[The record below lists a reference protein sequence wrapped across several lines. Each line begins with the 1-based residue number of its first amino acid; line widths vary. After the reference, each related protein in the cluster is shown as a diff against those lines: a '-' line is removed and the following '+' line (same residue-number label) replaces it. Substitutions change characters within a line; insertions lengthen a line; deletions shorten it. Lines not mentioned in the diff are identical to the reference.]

1 MSILSIDEKGILQ
14 EEEIFYFN
22 PFFTTLTFLGSSW
35 NCVLFSYLVYFTSA
49 NSKWLF
55 CAIALL
61 GFVFVLLFF
70 IKAANAFKRLL
81 LHQPAMKISKNKL
94 YDYWNNKE
102 INWVNVAGIS
112 TSYRWWDAINVMDFS
127 YWIVNGQTN
136 KNANYYTRVVD
147 KFLSKRRLKVGMSIL
162 KGKNDDIADSIK
174 KYSKT
179 T

>member
-1 MSILSIDEKGILQ
+1 MSTLSIDEKGILQ

-22 PFFTTLTFLGSSW
+22 PFFTTLTFIGSLW
-35 NCVLFSYLVYFTSA
+35 NCLFFGYILYYTRA
-49 NSKWLF
+49 TNKLAF
-55 CAIALL
+55 CAIILIA
-61 GFVFVLLFF
+61 FIFVLLFF

-81 LHQPAMKISKNKL
+81 LHQPAMKVSKNKL

-127 YWIVNGQTN
+127 YWIVKVQSDRT
-136 KNANYYTRVVD
+136 ANYYTRVVD

-162 KGKNDDIADSIK
+162 NGKNDDIANSIK

-179 T
+179 P

>member
-1 MSILSIDEKGILQ
+1 MSTLSIDEKGILQ

-22 PFFTTLTFLGSSW
+22 TFFTMLTFIGSLW
-35 NCVLFSYLVYFTSA
+35 NCLFFGYMVYYTRA

-55 CAIALL
+55 CAIILV
-61 GFVFVLLFF
+61 GFIFVLLFF

-112 TSYRWWDAINVMDFS
+112 TSYRWWDVINVMDFS
-127 YWIVNGQTN
+127 YWIINGQSDKT
-136 KNANYYTRVVD
+136 ASYYTRVVN
-147 KFLSKRRLKVGMSIL
+147 KFLSKRRLKIGISIL
-162 KGKNDDIADSIK
+162 EGNNTDIADSIK
-174 KYSKT
+174 RYSKT
-179 T
+179 A